1 MMEDQAAVDSTILTS
16 DLRRK
21 TVFKS
26 YTGVF
31 FKSYTGVFKCGC
43 GMVMDC

>member
-1 MMEDQAAVDSTILTS
+1 MTEDQAAVDSTILTS

-31 FKSYTGVFKCGC
+31 KCGC